1 MPAHVIGFSQSSI
14 PGSSPWVLLDEFAT
28 IGHHR
33 NATTATA
40 LTSAGGTV
48 EVSFELVDPPAISPW
63 FANFSGVKER
73 EYKRKPQILNATDS
87 LILMRMAVFLDDGDD
102 GGRPAVDYFVYNA
115 GGSSGHAGTTK
126 PPSLDLIPGPYPKT
140 YNPKQFGIL
149 PCGGVTDADEP
160 SPEHYHVIFPARRV
174 KAQAAH
180 EMHVF
185 SSATQAWSTK
195 LATVVVDWETG
206 LHDVVRHAASSA
218 VPAGGGGRWMAW
230 IDLWRGVLLCNVL
243 DEDPVLRM
251 LQWPVPPPRG
261 EFIVEM
267 YDARSI
273 REAAVSAAAGE
284 VRFVEVS
291 FDGGAGTWTATA
303 WKREV
308 GSAYWFK
315 CFEVDI
321 ADILAKDSTRL
332 SSLVSNVWDDGVSRR
347 GLSKVCRVAPT
358 LSLGGDDVVYL
369 MTGMWSEGGGAS
381 PDEALLLAVNARE
394 ERLEAVEEVPFFMT
408 YTPCAF
414 PRFDDR
420 ASCETKLSML

>member
-1 MPAHVIGFSQSSI
+1 MLAGVIASSQSSS
-14 PGSSPWVLLDEFAT
+14 PGSSPWILLEEFAT
-28 IGHHR
+28 IAHRR

-48 EVSFELVDPPAISPW
+48 EISFELVDPPAISPW

-87 LILMRMAVFLDDGDD
+87 LILMRMAVFPDDDDG
-102 GGRPAVDYFVYNA
+102 RRAVDYFVYNA
-115 GGSSGHAGTTK
+115 GGGSGHAGTTK
-126 PPSLDLIPGPYPKT
+126 PPWLVLIPGPYPKT

-185 SSATQAWSTK
+185 SSATQAWTTK
-195 LATVVVDWETG
+195 LAMVAVDWETG

-218 VPAGGGGRWMAW
+218 VPAGGRWMAW

-261 EFIVEM
+261 EFIIEM

-273 REAAVSAAAGE
+273 RDATVSAAAGE

-303 WKREV
+303 WKREF

-332 SSLVSNVWDDGVSRR
+332 SSLVSKVWDDEVEKR

-358 LSLGGDDVVYL
+358 LSLSAEDDVVYL
-369 MTGMWSEGGGAS
+369 MTGMRSEGGAS
-381 PDEALLLAVNARE
+381 PEAMLLAVDGRE
-394 ERLEAVEEVPFFMT
+394 ARLEAVEEVPFFMT

-414 PRFDDR
+414 PRLDDR
-420 ASCETKLSML
+420 ASCGTQQEH